1 MHKIGL
7 GFLTLAYFIIEIVIN
22 YQIYNQLSVGS
33 TFISI
38 DVMEFWGKIIT
49 GLGMALV
56 LTRLFFISASQMY
69 QDSKYE
75 KVPRSTIKTFFFICI
90 ATIPASFLLQNWLIN
105 TIVDNSDAEE
115 RNKAVLVAATHNA
128 VVPFYTFTNTK
139 YNASQL
145 ELEWT
150 EKLIYPFIKEREV
163 KVIDF
168 REERKI
174 EDIYA
179 SYNEIF
185 RTAADKCVHIGR
197 ESMNLDDGL
206 DRVFFSYSALSSG
219 SANNE
224 LYKQVITEYYTCM
237 FDNKKFRDAHTA
249 NVPYKQALLNDMF
262 WGYYWPG
269 VDKWRSAKNSSL
281 DHANRAWRKGA
292 DHYFGFKTTIKP
304 LTHANAYSEFLGHPD
319 VRRYYNEN
327 AGPDAKGLFPYDA
340 NYKENYKAFLISK
353 LPEAVIPTYTDS
365 DTPVVG
371 RRYNLSYKQMEDIPD
386 EEIESAG
393 KLAYKAVV
401 MPIVALGLSAFFLI
415 FNLVTVGYSIT
426 LRIMS
431 KKSALILLLIVLFWF
446 IIYPNVSVLNDYEG
460 QPLLNDQSTIIKTLY
475 FNESIL
481 SNFYDWFSG

>member
-1 MHKIGL
+1 M
-7 GFLTLAYFIIEIVIN
+7 
-22 YQIYNQLSVGS
+22 
-33 TFISI
+33 
-38 DVMEFWGKIIT
+38 
-49 GLGMALV
+49 
-56 LTRLFFISASQMY
+56 
-69 QDSKYE
+69 
-75 KVPRSTIKTFFFICI
+75 
-90 ATIPASFLLQNWLIN
+90 
-105 TIVDNSDAEE
+105 
-115 RNKAVLVAATHNA
+115 
-128 VVPFYTFTNTK
+128 
-139 YNASQL
+139 
-145 ELEWT
+145 
-150 EKLIYPFIKEREV
+150 
-163 KVIDF
+163 
-168 REERKI
+168 
-174 EDIYA
+174 
-179 SYNEIF
+179 
-185 RTAADKCVHIGR
+185 
-197 ESMNLDDGL
+197 
-206 DRVFFSYSALSSG
+206 
-219 SANNE
+219 
-224 LYKQVITEYYTCM
+224 
-237 FDNKKFRDAHTA
+237 
-249 NVPYKQALLNDMF
+249 
-262 WGYYWPG
+262 
-269 VDKWRSAKNSSL
+269 
-281 DHANRAWRKGA
+281 
-292 DHYFGFKTTIKP
+292 
-304 LTHANAYSEFLGHPD
+304 
-319 VRRYYNEN
+319 RRYYNEN